1 VSSNPAL
8 GEVYA
13 IQHYVIQ
20 FFTDLHSTALESST
34 LTITLPISLYIYI
47 NLKFKMRTLC
57 SLQQNCSSSYM
68 WGSALYFHVEHTC
81 MIALFDWDGRFGPQ
95 IRFILFIEVYI
106 PMSAVSGHVCFCFY
120 DFLIEFWNCSDGA
133 ILFLFNF
140 IIKYFY
146 QIKVGL
152 RNVKFWLVNRPFVLH

>member
-1 VSSNPAL
+1 MYITTKFVSSNPAL
-8 GEVYA
+8 GEVYS

-20 FFTDLHSTALESST
+20 FFTDLRSTALESST

-47 NLKFKMRTLC
+47 YIYIYIYLKFKMMTLC

-68 WGSALYFHVEHTC
+68 WGLALYFHVEHTC

-95 IRFILFIEVYI
+95 IRFNLFIEVYI

-133 ILFLFNF
+133 ILLFLILSSNIF
-140 IIKYFY
+140 IKL
-146 QIKVGL
+146 KWG
-152 RNVKFWLVNRPFVLH
+152 